1 MPIDVYFP
9 WDVCEGI
16 SARVLSPVEIL
27 KPEDLVPKSIM
38 VMGRIEATTI

>member
-16 SARVLSPVEIL
+16 SARVLSHVEIL
-27 KPEDLVPKSIM
+27 KPEDFVPKS
-38 VMGRIEATTI
+38 VMATGKIEATTI